1 MDTTYDVVRVD
12 KAWHVCRLRSESAER
27 WELTSGGYPTRAQ
40 AFTEMHS
47 QRFADR
53 DAKQYIKVNK

>member
-1 MDTTYDVVRVD
+1 MKTIYDVI
-12 KAWHVCRLRSESAER
+12 KIKNSWYVCKLTPETNER
-27 WELTSGGYPTRAQ
+27 WELTSEGHKTRAG

-53 DAKQYIKVNK
+53 DAVQLGV